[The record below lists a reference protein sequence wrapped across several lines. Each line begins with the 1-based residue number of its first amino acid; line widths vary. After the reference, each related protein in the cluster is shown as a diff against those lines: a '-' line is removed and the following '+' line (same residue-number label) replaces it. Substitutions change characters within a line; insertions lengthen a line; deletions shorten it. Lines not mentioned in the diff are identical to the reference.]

1 VRALIPAKL
10 QLADNKVVLIFRPA
24 TAMVEQFKQIAH
36 FARRIVAI
44 TKEW

>member
-10 QLADNKVVLIFRPA
+10 QLADKNDVLIFRPV

-36 FARRIVAI
+36 CARRIVAI